1 MFAPIEEIF
10 KEGRTGKKVR
20 VRGWIYRTRSSGG
33 IAFIVVR
40 DSSGIVQVTVKK
52 GNLPEEQFNDAR
64 KALIESSVEI
74 EGEIAEDRRAPGGI
88 EIRASRFNVI
98 SFAEPFPITENQSEE
113 LLMDYRHLWIR
124 SREMAAMLKVR
135 STVFGAVDEFFRSR
149 GYYEFQAPSLT
160 GSNCEGGSTQFEV
173 KYFDRKAYLTQSWQL
188 YAEAAIFSLE
198 KIYDIAPSFRAEP
211 SKTSRHLT
219 EYWHAEMEVAWA
231 HLDDVLK
238 EAEDLISFICKSV
251 AEKNAPEL
259 EIFGTNPEEL
269 MKITPP
275 FPRVKYDDALK
286 MLKEAGM
293 DVPYG
298 KDLRTLEEEKLSKMF
313 DKPVF
318 VTHYPEEIMAFYK
331 PTDPDDPGKSL
342 CFDLLATNGY
352 GEIIGGSERETSIE
366 VLKEKLIR
374 DGEDPANYE
383 WYMDLRRYGSV
394 PHSGFGMGVE
404 RVVRWILGLD
414 HIKDA
419 IGFPR
424 LRNRIYP

>member
-1 MFAPIEEIF
+1 MFRAIREILNCDCVGESV
-10 KEGRTGKKVR
+10 KT
-20 VRGWIYRTRSSGG
+20 RGWIYRTRSSGG
-33 IAFIVVR
+33 IVFIVLR
-40 DSSGIVQVTVKK
+40 DSSGIIQVTVKK
-52 GNLPEEQFNDAR
+52 GNLPEAEFQDAK
-64 KALIESSVEI
+64 KALIESSVEV
-74 EGEIAEDRRAPGGI
+74 EGVIAEDKRAPGGV
-88 EIRASRFNVI
+88 EIRTTSFKVV

-113 LLMDYRHLWIR
+113 LLMDYRHLWLR
-124 SREMAAMLKVR
+124 SREMTAMLKVR
-135 STVFGAVDEFFRSR
+135 STIFGAIDEFFRSR
-149 GYYEFQAPSLT
+149 GYYEFQAPTLT
-160 GSNCEGGSTQFEV
+160 GSSCEGGATQFEV

-219 EYWHAEMEVAWA
+219 EFWHAEMEVAWA
-231 HLDDVLK
+231 HMDDVIK
-238 EAEDLISFICKSV
+238 EAEELISFICKTV

-259 EIFGTNPEEL
+259 EIFGVNPDEL
-269 MKITPP
+269 LKITPP
-275 FPRVKYDDALK
+275 FPRIKYDKALEL
-286 MLKEAGM
+286 LKDAGM

-313 DKPVF
+313 DKPLF

-331 PTDPDDPGKSL
+331 PEDKNDPGKAL
-342 CFDLLATNGY
+342 CFDLLATDGY
-352 GEIIGGSERETSIE
+352 GEIIGGSERETDIE
-366 VLKEKLIR
+366 VLRKKLIR

-404 RVVRWILGLD
+404 RVLRWILRLE
-414 HIKDA
+414 HIKDTT
-419 IGFPR
+419 GFPR